1 MNGGTAVKSVL
12 RMLVVVTCLPPL
24 LWTAALAQQQ
34 PSRLLVTNK
43 TGTTVELFAFV
54 QDNWQSRGRIS
65 AGSSLPVYNVA
76 NGQRFRAVWGSKAKE
91 LVIKLAY
98 DRTYGG
104 WQQEW
109 ELPGQDTDEE
119 APTH

>member
-1 MNGGTAVKSVL
+1 VKSVL
-12 RMLVVVTCLPPL
+12 RILVTMTCLLPW
-24 LWTAALAQQQ
+24 LWAAALAQQQ

-65 AGSSLPVYNVA
+65 AGSSMPVYNVA
-76 NGQRFRAVWGSKAKE
+76 NGQRFRAVWGSRAKE

-109 ELPGQDTDEE
+109 ELPGQDTDRQ
-119 APTH
+119 APTR